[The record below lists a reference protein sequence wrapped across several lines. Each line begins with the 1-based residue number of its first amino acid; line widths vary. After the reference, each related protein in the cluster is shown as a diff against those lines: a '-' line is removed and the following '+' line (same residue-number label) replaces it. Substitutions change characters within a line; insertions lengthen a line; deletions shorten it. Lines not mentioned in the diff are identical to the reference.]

1 MNLWRKFYNQLKDP
15 ILITVSRC
23 VDEGYCSTQQA
34 DLIQQYVEKKL
45 RKLYKI
51 DETIGKSLL
60 TIDDEDE
67 DEDNPKDRKSMMIS
81 DDDNSPLSSN
91 DNHNSLITETT
102 KNAHTMALSPPL
114 TSNNRFSPSP
124 SKDDLSPGEITK
136 GISPSSLSEASPI
149 LD

>member
-1 MNLWRKFYNQLKDP
+1 MIVVFISRKF
-15 ILITVSRC
+15 RC
-23 VDEGYCSTQQA
+23 VDEGYCSIQQA

-45 RKLYKI
+45 GKLYKI
-51 DETIGKSLL
+51 EETMGKSLL

-67 DEDNPKDRKSMMIS
+67 EDNPKDRKSMIIS
-81 DDDNSPLSSN
+81 DDDNSPLSTN
-91 DNHNSLITETT
+91 GNLINETT
-102 KNAHTMALSPPL
+102 KNAALSPPL

-136 GISPSSLSEASPI
+136 GISPSSLSEGSPI